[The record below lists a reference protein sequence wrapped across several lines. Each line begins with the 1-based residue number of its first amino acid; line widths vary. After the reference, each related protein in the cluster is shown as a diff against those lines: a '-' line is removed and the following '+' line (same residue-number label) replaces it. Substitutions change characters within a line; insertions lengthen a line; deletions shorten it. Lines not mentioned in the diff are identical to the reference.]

1 MQDSGATQKHFCV
14 SNAPPITN
22 AWPMNFK
29 LRTLAALSERKSTIS
44 DKYAIVGFDGFL
56 DKIVTPVAL
65 RNGQGDDFIPI
76 QSIAEFGH
84 RILGAAGKSTNIE
97 LYPKLEKIG
106 GNGPLM
112 GNGLLAAGTK
122 LKYIGA
128 LGAPH
133 PSFVDFA
140 TRSDA
145 VTLCEPGI
153 TTALEFR
160 DGKLMLGTMT
170 SLDEINYERIVEK
183 IGGEPVLID
192 LFSKADLVALV
203 NWTMIP
209 NMTAIFERLTNV
221 IPHHPTSKKQRYFFD
236 LADPE
241 KRSSSD
247 LREALRAIA
256 RFEGIGSVTLGLNL
270 KEAQHLHT
278 LLGFN
283 IETEDANGL
292 KKMASDIREE
302 LRIDTVVIHPR
313 ESAACATSKGNF
325 YVPGPFCEKPFTT
338 TGAGDH
344 FNAGFCVGQLLDLD
358 PECCLTLAVAA
369 SGHYVRTGHS
379 PSLLDLQEML
389 TSWV

>member
-1 MQDSGATQKHFCV
+1 
-14 SNAPPITN
+14 
-22 AWPMNFK
+22 MNFK
-29 LRTLAALSERKSTIS
+29 LRTLAALSEQKNNLSN
-44 DKYAIVGFDGFL
+44 KYAVVGFDGFL

-65 RNGQGDDFIPI
+65 RNGQGNDFIPI

-112 GNGLLAAGTK
+112 GNALLAAGAK

-133 PSFVDFA
+133 PCFVDFA
-140 TRSDA
+140 KRSDA

-170 SLDEINYERIVEK
+170 SLDEINYDRIVEK
-183 IGGEPVLID
+183 TGGEPLLLD
-192 LFSKADLVALV
+192 LLSKADLVALV

-209 NMTAIFERLTNV
+209 NMTSIFERLANA
-221 IPHHPTSKKQRYFFD
+221 IPHHRTSKKQLYFFD

-241 KRSSSD
+241 KRSSPD

-283 IETEDANGL
+283 IETEEADGL
-292 KKMASDIREE
+292 RNMAENIREK
-302 LRIDTVVIHPR
+302 LRIGAIVIHPR
-313 ESAACATSKGNF
+313 ESAACATAKGSF

-344 FNAGFCVGQLLDLD
+344 FNAGFCIGQLLDFD

-369 SGHYVRTGHS
+369 SGHYVRTGQS
-379 PSLLDLQEML
+379 PSLLDLHEML
-389 TSWV
+389 VSWV